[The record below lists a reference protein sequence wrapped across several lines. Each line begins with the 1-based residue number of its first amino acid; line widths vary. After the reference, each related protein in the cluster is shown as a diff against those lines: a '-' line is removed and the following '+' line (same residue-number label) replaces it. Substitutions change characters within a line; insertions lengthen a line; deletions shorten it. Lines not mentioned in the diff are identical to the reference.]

1 VTFPTHTFYL
11 LRIGKK
17 TKPTARNKCPSFVV
31 SFTVQIHWQRCFSV
45 EKVNQTALLALLTQ
59 HTRPSGR
66 TGQSY
71 VEFVRNLI
79 QQQQQQHCQRNIL
92 EEEKGRDGE
101 FLVSKF
107 NMLKRGKF
115 HLFGGPRFDT
125 L

>member
-1 VTFPTHTFYL
+1 M
-11 LRIGKK
+11 
-17 TKPTARNKCPSFVV
+17 

-107 NMLKRGKF
+107 NMLKRG
-115 HLFGGPRFDT
+115 LEPLLAVYQRVVLYGMSTYNTRSIRVVGID
-125 L
+125 LG